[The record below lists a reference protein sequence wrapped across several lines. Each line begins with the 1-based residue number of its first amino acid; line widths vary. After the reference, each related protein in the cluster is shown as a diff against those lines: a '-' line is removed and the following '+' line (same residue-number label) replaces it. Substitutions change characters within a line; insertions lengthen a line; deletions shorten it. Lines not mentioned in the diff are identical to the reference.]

1 MKTILAPSVLSANL
15 TNLKNDIDET
25 ISSGAEYIHFD
36 VMDGMFVPNISFGI
50 PVLESISKNTNALVD
65 THLMIDKPE
74 RYILDFSEK
83 GSSIITFHIE
93 ATSDALGCAKMIRS
107 LGKKAGI
114 SIKPKTSPEVL
125 FSLIDTDAVDMILV
139 MSVEPGFGGQSFI
152 EDSLDKISIIKDYIE
167 KNNKEI
173 DIEVDGGINK
183 DNVKSVLDAGAN
195 IIVAGS
201 SIFKGNIKEN
211 TTEMLKAMGL

>member
-15 TNLKNDIDET
+15 TNLKSDIDET
-25 ISSGAEYIHFD
+25 ISRGVEYIHFD
-36 VMDGMFVPNISFGI
+36 VMDGIFVPNISFGI

-74 RYILDFSEK
+74 RYILEFSEK

-114 SIKPKTSPEVL
+114 SIKPKTPPEVL
-125 FSLIDTDAVDMILV
+125 FSLIDTDAIDMILV

-167 KNNKEI
+167 KNNKKI

-183 DNVKSVLDAGAN
+183 NNVKSVLNAGAN

>member
-15 TNLKNDIDET
+15 TNLKSDIDET

-125 FSLIDTDAVDMILV
+125 FSLIDTDAIDMILV

-201 SIFKGNIKEN
+201 SIFKGNIKKN